1 MGDSMSEVAPN
12 KVSSPAGLGLGV
24 YFLAG
29 PVVIALAGIGG
40 HFGERLAGGVGYWV
54 GCYLAAVVAALLA
67 SLLFARLFRGPPL
80 YWALGALG
88 MLLGGH
94 LTWFALGGK
103 ANETPTSGSDQI
115 VITGAALIGMFLGF
129 AVAHPIVNRRAGK
142 LAAEQSAA
150 PDRPRD

>member
-1 MGDSMSEVAPN
+1 MSEGAPS
-12 KVSSPAGLGLGV
+12 KATSPAGLGLGV

-40 HFGERLAGGVGYWV
+40 HFGEKLAGGVGYWV
-54 GCYLAAVVAALLA
+54 GCYVVAVVAALVA
-67 SLLFARLFRGPPL
+67 SLLFARLFHGHPL

-115 VITGAALIGMFLGF
+115 VVVGAALIGMFLGF
-129 AVAHPIVNRRAGK
+129 AVAHPMVSRRTGK
-142 LAAEQSAA
+142 PAAEQSAA
-150 PDRPRD
+150 ADNPHE